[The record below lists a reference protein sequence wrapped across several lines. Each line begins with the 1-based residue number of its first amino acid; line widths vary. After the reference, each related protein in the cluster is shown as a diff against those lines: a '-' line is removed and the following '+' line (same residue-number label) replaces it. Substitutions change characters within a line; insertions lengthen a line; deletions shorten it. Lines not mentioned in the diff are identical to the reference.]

1 MTDQQQ
7 EWLDFAKSV
16 AREAG
21 DIMQKYFGK
30 KPDAH
35 LKADNTIVTIA
46 DEEINQ
52 LVIKR
57 VAERY
62 PSHDIDG
69 EEASARRGSDYV
81 WVCDPIDGTV
91 PFAMELP
98 VSIFSLALVIDGQP
112 EVGVIYAPFSDHL
125 YWAVRGYGAY
135 LNDRPIH
142 VNQNSLDDRVEM
154 NVDWWSNAQ
163 WDVMQVVHDIVCEKG
178 VYVMSPC
185 STTHAAALVVRG
197 EFVASV
203 FAGTKGKNVDIA
215 AAKVIVEEAGGKVT
229 DLFGREQRYDQDICG
244 AVLSNGIVHEEIVEA
259 MRELKE

>member
-1 MTDQQQ
+1 MTGQQQ

-16 AREAG
+16 AHEAG

-30 KPDAH
+30 KPDAY
-35 LKADNTIVTIA
+35 LKADNMIVTIA

-62 PSHDIDG
+62 PAHDIDG
-69 EEASARRGSDYV
+69 EEASARHGSDYV

-98 VSIFSLALVIDGQP
+98 VSVFSLALVIDGRP
-112 EVGVIYAPFSDHL
+112 EIGVIYAPFSDHL
-125 YWAVRGYGAY
+125 YWAVRGHGAY
-135 LNDRPIH
+135 LNNQPIH
-142 VNQNSLDDRVEM
+142 VSQNSLDDRVEM
-154 NVDWWSNAQ
+154 NVDWWSSAQ
-163 WDVMQVVHDIVCEKG
+163 WDVMQAVHDIACEKG

-185 STTHAAALVVRG
+185 STTHAAALVARG

-229 DLFGREQRYDQDICG
+229 DLFGREQRYDQDIRG

-259 MRELKE
+259 MRKLRE